1 MGCVLVGS
9 VCYHIFLG
17 EDPQPR
23 ELLITVFLFITA
35 PISAHMMAKAALS
48 LLMETRPDLPGHKTA
63 KEEQLP
69 PPEPRHPGDTE
80 GAKAPV
86 SRDNQ

>member
-1 MGCVLVGS
+1 VLVGS

-17 EDPQPR
+17 QDPQPR

-48 LLMETRPDLPGHKTA
+48 LLMETRPELPGHKTA

-69 PPEPRHPGDTE
+69 PPEPRRDDADADD
-80 GAKAPV
+80 AKAPI
-86 SRDNQ
+86 SRDSQ